1 MSSIITISD
10 KSRSAIVALTEL
22 ARRGESGPV
31 PIVEI
36 SEARNIPLHVLE
48 QLFAALRRSGVL
60 ASQRG
65 VKGGYSFQRPPGEV
79 TLLEIVET
87 VDGQLAPGGTPA
99 GGVDAVWMQARTLLA
114 GLLGDLTVVDMV
126 DEEERMSE
134 APMFYI

>member
-1 MSSIITISD
+1 MPSIIAISD

-22 ARRGESGPV
+22 ASRGEGGPV

-36 SEARNIPLHVLE
+36 SEARDIPLHVLE
-48 QLFAALRRSGVL
+48 QLFSALRRAGIL

-65 VKGGYSFQRPPGEV
+65 VKGGYSFLRPPGAV
-79 TLLEIVET
+79 TLLEVVET
-87 VDGQLAPGGTPA
+87 VDGRLAAA
-99 GGVDAVWMQARTLLA
+99 GDAAGVDGVWRQARQLLV
-114 GLLGDLTVVDMV
+114 GLLGDLTIADMV